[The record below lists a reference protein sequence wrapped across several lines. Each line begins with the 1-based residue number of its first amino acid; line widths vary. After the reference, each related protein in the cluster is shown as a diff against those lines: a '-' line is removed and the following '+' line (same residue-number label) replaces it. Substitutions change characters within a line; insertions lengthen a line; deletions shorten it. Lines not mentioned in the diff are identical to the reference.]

1 MTQPC
6 SSTSARSNGTTSFST
21 ARTSSI
27 VPGSV
32 SNRSLCCISTPIWA
46 LPLDA
51 QRLPSYTAIPILAA
65 LWEHLPENPD
75 HLGNARHLLK
85 KFLWRAFLTSRYEQS
100 STTNAL
106 QDYRGLPGKGNGG
119 LTNTVTVA

>member
-46 LPLDA
+46 LPHKQRVTQARPGAVQGAKRRSEPLTARTGPHNLALRERGVRGRVAAAEPPSIRALDS
-51 QRLPSYTAIPILAA
+51 LILF
-65 LWEHLPENPD
+65 PQ
-75 HLGNARHLLK
+75 G
-85 KFLWRAFLTSRYEQS
+85 QS
-100 STTNAL
+100 SYYL
-106 QDYRGLPGKGNGG
+106 S
-119 LTNTVTVA
+119 